1 MSFSFKGVV
10 LHLSKVSD
18 AVTNGFVSKIITTM
32 LEGENSPLS
41 DGENIK
47 VKAILEYEE
56 GMTLK

>member
-18 AVTNGFVSKIITTM
+18 AVTTGFVSKIITTM

>member
-1 MSFSFKGVV
+1 MSFSFKCVF

-32 LEGENSPLS
+32 LEGENSPMS